1 MSQRNEP
8 LSVRTSCAVLIGALA
23 VGNSLCSPQV
33 FEKNFMAIIKD
44 ICQDFNWE
52 VRRDICGQL
61 MNISEYLQTQKS
73 FELLYPELVELIDD
87 EEREVAQTAMLTLRD
102 LAQLYLVE
110 ENDLEK
116 PVQVDKVR
124 QELLALMK
132 RILSNENYISKVD
145 MSRCL
150 LEQAFKIAQML
161 QVPDDDELCQL
172 LMALI

>member
-1 MSQRNEP
+1 MLSQWSKQVLDAWIGVFAKLLPMVAKQDPAQLDQCVQKGVNIVKKMSQRNEP

-23 VGNSLCSPQV
+23 VGDSLCSPTV
-33 FEKNFMAIIKD
+33 YEKNFIAIIKD

-61 MNISEYLQTQKS
+61 MNISVYLQTQKS

-87 EEREVAQTAMLTLRD
+87 EEREVAQTAILTLRD

-116 PVQVDKVR
+116 PG
-124 QELLALMK
+124 
-132 RILSNENYISKVD
+132 
-145 MSRCL
+145 
-150 LEQAFKIAQML
+150 
-161 QVPDDDELCQL
+161 
-172 LMALI
+172 